1 MFDRL
6 NEHLTAAPWWMQ
18 FLAVAALMIPAA
30 GGLTLALLAALWLR
44 RAARAARTATA
55 QWPIGRVLITV
66 GVLAAAV
73 IAVVGGVRSYEA
85 VSLRF
90 DDPLVPATADG
101 MILACTALRMAALTR
116 GWRLPGILVTTYAF
130 IGGTVV
136 LNVSA
141 ATDPYDVIAHAL
153 APLSFAL
160 LQEYLAHFLR
170 LHLRLARPARPRV
183 TALVW
188 ATSPV
193 VTTRVWLHLAR
204 TGGDDPVA
212 ARLLIQQCLRMASRL
227 RAVCPSGRW
236 PLDGARS
243 ARAAALQTI
252 RDGLLSAAE
261 LAAQLPAG
269 DRLEPGELL
278 AIVDG
283 AALTRTTLPTTGAP
297 HDRTSGAPVHRTDP
311 APVALTGAPDPVHTD
326 RTGDPAPPAPIDP
339 APVSPSEPHRSGRGE
354 RTDDELV
361 AEIRAHASASGGPLS
376 QREVMRLL
384 GCGTPKAKRLVELAG
399 WLDPAGAARGG
410 ASGGGAAGVR
420 REHPQL
426 QIVAVNATED
436 PENTPDEADTS
447 DESEEIESRTT
458 R

>member
-1 MFDRL
+1 MFDGL

-30 GGLTLALLAALWLR
+30 GGLTLALLAALW
-44 RAARAARTATA
+44 
-55 QWPIGRVLITV
+55 
-66 GVLAAAV
+66 
-73 IAVVGGVRSYEA
+73 
-85 VSLRF
+85 
-90 DDPLVPATADG
+90 
-101 MILACTALRMAALTR
+101 MAALTR

-141 ATDPYDVIAHAL
+141 ATGPYDVIAHAL

-170 LHLRLARPARPRV
+170 LHLRLAQPAKPKV

-261 LAAQLPAG
+261 LAALLPAG
-269 DRLEPGELL
+269 DRLDPGELL
-278 AIVDG
+278 AIVDA
-283 AALTRTTLPTTGAP
+283 AALTRTTPTTLGAP
-297 HDRTSGAPVHRTDP
+297 TDRTGGAPVHRTDP
-311 APVALTGAPDPVHTD
+311 APHTRTSAPDLVRTEPATD
-326 RTGDPAPPAPIDP
+326 RTGDPAPDDP
-339 APVSPSEPHRSGRGE
+339 GDSHRAGRDE

-361 AEIRAHASASGGPLS
+361 AEIRAHTAAIGGPLS

-399 WLDPAGAARGG
+399 WLDAA
-410 ASGGGAAGVR
+410 AGGG
-420 REHPQL
+420 
-426 QIVAVNATED
+426 
-436 PENTPDEADTS
+436 
-447 DESEEIESRTT
+447 
-458 R
+458 

>member
-1 MFDRL
+1 MFDDL

-44 RAARAARTATA
+44 RAARTTRAAAA

-170 LHLRLARPARPRV
+170 LHLRLAQPARPKV

-188 ATSPV
+188 FTSPV

-283 AALTRTTLPTTGAP
+283 AALTRTTGPTTGAP

-311 APVALTGAPDPVHTD
+311 APHALTSAPEPVHPD
-326 RTGDPAPPAPIDP
+326 RTGD
-339 APVSPSEPHRSGRGE
+339 
-354 RTDDELV
+354 ELV
-361 AEIRAHASASGGPLS
+361 AQIRAHAAASGGPLS

-399 WLDPAGAARGG
+399 WLDAAAGGG

-436 PENTPDEADTS
+436 PENTPDEA
-447 DESEEIESRTT
+447 
-458 R
+458 